1 MRIIGLIGLLRLI
14 GPIRLSRLSRLS
26 GLRGLIWPISLL
38 GLLLLAGCSS
48 GSDDSWEPT
57 LEEWTEA
64 EPEPDMEVPISFSGS
79 EGAGEEVNMVKGDR
93 TGATTRAGVP
103 LSDKGVTAFQVWG
116 YKNMSDGLQT
126 VFPGYAVEWTNNTAG
141 TTTTNSSNWEYLLPS
156 KPAQLIK
163 YWDWSAV
170 AYRFYAVTGYTSHE
184 PNTPNGPHEFSI
196 AADATSTEGMNATHY
211 FSRLWFSTG
220 QLPTYADKQFGKPV
234 QLEFLKPFCRVRLM
248 FNYSYAEEGIRLED
262 ICFKPGADYEAAE
275 GDRVKIPLKG
285 TFTVSYPLTGTETRE
300 SFTISDIDA
309 PSRLDAFTE
318 EYIPEGTEKW
328 YTVLPNNTQ
337 GYYRLRVLVNGAER
351 WATVPEQFM
360 QWQPG
365 YSYTYMFKIT
375 EEGGVE
381 IEFVHSAVADWTDL
395 ENDYSVYNW

>member
-1 MRIIGLIGLLRLI
+1 MRQEIRKIGEIGLMGLMGLIGL
-14 GPIRLSRLSRLS
+14 
-26 GLRGLIWPISLL
+26 ISLM
-38 GLLLLAGCSS
+38 GLTSCSS
-48 GSDDSWEPT
+48 GSGEGWEPELPVEQGKQGT
-57 LEEWTEA
+57 SEEPA
-64 EPEPDMEVPISFSGS
+64 EMLTPICFSGY
-79 EGAGEEVNMVKGDR
+79 EGENQEVNMVKRD
-93 TGATTRAGVP
+93 AATRAG
-103 LSDKGVTAFQVWG
+103 LQLNDAGVTAFTVWG
-116 YKNMSDGLQT
+116 YKNMTYDELTGTYDADASKMQT
-126 VFPGYAVEWTNNTAG
+126 VFPGYAVEYQPNSAA
-141 TTTTNSSNWEYLLPS
+141 TTTTNSSNWEYLLAGHPTQS
-156 KPAQLIK
+156 IK
-163 YWDWSAV
+163 FWDWSAA

-196 AADATSTEGMNATHY
+196 VADATSTEGMNATHY

-285 TFTVSYPLTGTETRE
+285 TFTVSYPLTGTETKE
-300 SFTISDIDA
+300 SFTISNIDA
-309 PSRLDAFTE
+309 PSRLEAFTE

-365 YSYTYMFKIT
+365 YSYTYIFKIT

-381 IEFVHSAVADWTDL
+381 IELVHSAVADWTDL
-395 ENDYSVYNW
+395 ENEYSVYNW